1 MEEAHQPLWNPR
13 VALRVARRVDA
24 AAAVDE
30 RVAARELRLLAAVSS
45 HPEGSAAATR
55 AAHLLENHGA
65 VDAMLARLPR
75 MPMVLLPLAFSTL
88 ADWCATPALLVEL
101 LNWQTGTDAE
111 DDARAAPPGGGGGGG
126 NGDRHDGGG
135 GAGHDE
141 ERAGSGGHCCVLL
154 RLLRVW

>member
-1 MEEAHQPLWNPR
+1 
-13 VALRVARRVDA
+13 
-24 AAAVDE
+24 
-30 RVAARELRLLAAVSS
+30 
-45 HPEGSAAATR
+45 
-55 AAHLLENHGA
+55 
-65 VDAMLARLPR
+65 MLARLPR

-141 ERAGSGGHCCVLL
+141 HRAGSGGHGGGLQ
-154 RLLRVW
+154 RLLRVWEAWEEQMLALHKPDVYLIKPVPRSF